1 MSGRPKQRSHKYR
14 ARRLINSE
22 QFWDLVFDLIRNG
35 QNLPAISKAVDVP
48 YRTLWGWI
56 NESDENR
63 QRYNKL
69 KEEQDEMIRVKID
82 EFINSMM
89 QGDIQVETEITKNGL
104 IQYRIR
110 INICEK
116 TRRQN
121 AFLEQIKF

>member
-1 MSGRPKQRSHKYR
+1 M
-14 ARRLINSE
+14 
-22 QFWDLVFDLIRNG
+22 
-35 QNLPAISKAVDVP
+35 DVP

-56 NESDENR
+56 NKSDENR

-116 TRRQN
+116 TGRQN

>member
-1 MSGRPKQRSHKYR
+1 MIMFRGSYTNRS
-14 ARRLINSE
+14 
-22 QFWDLVFDLIRNG
+22 D
-35 QNLPAISKAVDVP
+35 PASCYKSCGCP

-89 QGDIQVETEITKNGL
+89 KGDIQVETEITKNGL

-110 INICEK
+110 INILKKQDGK
-116 TRRQN
+116 TLFWSKSNSR
-121 AFLEQIKF
+121 K